1 MTVKQPLI
9 KDIYKAVKKGG
20 KEDTQGKKSPPPPP
34 PPEPGQRE
42 VSESPQLSER
52 ERELL
57 ELKKFDL
64 NWHFGPCTGIS
75 RLQRWDRA
83 TLHGLDPPQEIRDLL
98 LNRENDPDYSHCLWR
113 DYPL

>member
-34 PPEPGQRE
+34 PPEP